1 MGRRS
6 RRQLLG
12 SAHLGHHRC
21 PPRPRAPRAAR
32 RSPKPSL
39 RKLQPRLRALRLE
52 GRSSFGEDTRSG
64 TGAQRGRRRSTS
76 TPPPAEQ
83 DVELRGAQRSVHT
96 DGCRATRALSS
107 AQRVLPTAT
116 GHRAPSAARA
126 QPPAQRQHPAQP
138 EHAELRTLAQPQ
150 SRRSGSR
157 KWSRARQESRAGRP
171 PPAHRGCGDLLPT
184 RGAGSRFRSRGT
196 RGRQPCRAGEG
207 PPGRRSAPRPHDAL
221 RTHAGA
227 PRGRRGRAAPAR
239 RSSSPRCGRAERP
252 RRRQREAVR
261 RESRAKLRG
270 RGGRESVRSGSA
282 PQAGGHA
289 AVRRGEGMQR
299 LIAHSAG
306 GCGAKPPT
314 CGQWDKGRRGGRAG
328 AGVEGARARTW
339 QRL

>member
-6 RRQLLG
+6 RRQPLG

-207 PPGRRSAPRPHDAL
+207 PPGRRSAPRHRGRTTRSARTRGLRGDGEVEPLPH
-221 RTHAGA
+221 GA
-227 PRGRRGRAAPAR
+227 PPHRDAGGQSARVGGRGK
-239 RSSSPRCGRAERP
+239 RCGGRAEQNCGDAGEEKASGAARP
-252 RRRQREAVR
+252 HKQGGTRL
-261 RESRAKLRG
+261 SDGG
-270 RGGRESVRSGSA
+270 RGCNAS
-282 PQAGGHA
+282 
-289 AVRRGEGMQR
+289 
-299 LIAHSAG
+299 
-306 GCGAKPPT
+306 
-314 CGQWDKGRRGGRAG
+314 
-328 AGVEGARARTW
+328 
-339 QRL
+339 